1 MHNADELHFVRIV
14 YFVHFS
20 QLSGRLCKNNDDR
33 TKFCSAASWGHI
45 ESTEVL
51 CKLVRESSGPE
62 VALRIIETPVKKLQL
77 FTTIITFATLSEVL
91 YYTQTSANYVG
102 TFQINHVTFNLV

>member
-33 TKFCSAASWGHI
+33 TKFCSAAGAI
-45 ESTEVL
+45 LKVL
-51 CKLVRESSGPE
+51 KFY
-62 VALRIIETPVKKLQL
+62 AK
-77 FTTIITFATLSEVL
+77 
-91 YYTQTSANYVG
+91 
-102 TFQINHVTFNLV
+102 

>member
-20 QLSGRLCKNNDDR
+20 QLSGTLCKNNDDR

-51 CKLVRESSGPE
+51 CKIVRESSEPE
-62 VALRIIETPVKKLQL
+62 VALRIIENLLKKLQL
-77 FTTIITFATLSEVL
+77 LS
-91 YYTQTSANYVG
+91 TM
-102 TFQINHVTFNLV
+102 